1 MFAKS
6 AIAALAC
13 TFLASCVAP
22 QGDAPAPSTAA
33 LIAAR
38 TLAADPAE
46 WVAACADWD
55 DWDKPAPA
63 FRVHGDTYHVGT
75 CGITAILVAGPQ
87 GDVLLDTG
95 TRDGSTQVMSN
106 IRNLGFYQENLR
118 AILTSHEH
126 HDHVG
131 GAYWVA
137 QNTGARVYTSAKAA
151 KVMETGLAG
160 PDDPQYGMHEAMDRV
175 PRRMISEVT
184 PGQPLVV
191 AGLSFTPIDTPGHT
205 PGALSWQWRSCEG
218 GDCRTI
224 VFADSLSPV
233 SSDSYRFSDHPAYLA
248 AYREGLARVAALD
261 CDILLTPHPSAS
273 GMRDKLV
280 AGSLAAAPS
289 CRDYAD
295 SVGKRLDER
304 LAKERDGG

>member
-1 MFAKS
+1 MFVRPGVV
-6 AIAALAC
+6 ALSLA
-13 TFLASCVAP
+13 FLASCVAP
-22 QGDAPAPSTAA
+22 LPPVPAPSAA
-33 LIAAR
+33 GMATAR

-55 DWDKPAPA
+55 EWDKPAPS

-95 TRDGSTQVMSN
+95 TRDGSTQVLSN

-131 GAYWVA
+131 GAFWVA
-137 QNTGARVYTSAKAA
+137 QNTGARIYTTPQAA
-151 KVMETGLAG
+151 EVLESGLAG

-175 PRRMISEVT
+175 PRRIIAEVAHGRPVT
-184 PGQPLVV
+184 I
-191 AGLSFTPIDTPGHT
+191 AGLAFTPVATPGHT
-205 PGALSWQWRSCEG
+205 PGALSWQWESCEG
-218 GDCRTI
+218 ADCRTI

-248 AYREGLARVAALD
+248 AYRESLARVAALD

-273 GMRDKLV
+273 GMRDRLI
-280 AGSLAAAPS
+280 AGNLAGAPS
-289 CRDYAD
+289 CREYAD
-295 SVGKRLDER
+295 SIGRRLDER
-304 LAKERDGG
+304 LAQERDGG

>member
-1 MFAKS
+1 MV
-6 AIAALAC
+6 AAGAM
-13 TFLASCVAP
+13 LASCVAP
-22 QGDAPAPSTAA
+22 LPPVPAPSAA
-33 LIAAR
+33 DLAAAR
-38 TLAADPAE
+38 ALAPAPAE

-55 DWDKPAPA
+55 EWDKPAPS
-63 FRVHGDTYHVGT
+63 FRIHGDTYHVGT
-75 CGITAILVAGPQ
+75 CGISAILVAGPQ

-95 TRDGSTQVMSN
+95 TRNGSSQVLAN

-137 QNTGARVYTSAKAA
+137 QNTGARVYTSPAA
-151 KVMETGLAG
+151 ARVLESGVAG
-160 PDDPQYGMHEAMDRV
+160 PDDPQYQMHEAMDAV
-175 PRRMISEVT
+175 PRRLISEVT
-184 PGQPLVV
+184 PGEPLVV
-191 AGLSFTPIDTPGHT
+191 AGLTFMPIATPGHT

-218 GDCRTI
+218 TDCRTI

-233 SSDSYRFSDHPAYLA
+233 SSDAYRFSDHPAYLA
-248 AYREGLARVAALD
+248 AYRAGLARLAALD

-280 AGSLAAAPS
+280 AGNLAGAPS
-289 CRDYAD
+289 CREYAD
-295 SVGKRLDER
+295 GIAKRLDER